1 MKDEKKH
8 LSELLFFF
16 LKLLSSWLNTS
27 FFLHAWIQR
36 WLGRLSPQNM
46 WVEMPKISS
55 LCIHFLSVIIVFSI
69 ASFETKVSHEGEI
82 HTSLS
87 TRGPAK
93 RNGIITPE
101 RKEG

>member
-8 LSELLFFF
+8 LSELLFF
-16 LKLLSSWLNTS
+16 LKKLLSLTTS
-27 FFLHAWIQR
+27 FFLHAWIQI

-46 WVEMPKISS
+46 WVEMPKIST
-55 LCIHFLSVIIVFSI
+55 LCIHLSVIIVLFI

-87 TRGPAK
+87 TSVPDK

-101 RKEG
+101 RREG